1 MTWARDIYL
10 RYDICSVY
18 PNRLSEPKH
27 SSKEFSMHSFPHR
40 YYVDAAAGPGGTV
53 TVSSPGLD
61 DIESTPPPEF
71 DGPEGYWS
79 PETLL
84 VSAVSDCFILTFRG
98 IAKANQLDWTKIK
111 VETEGILDR
120 VDRVT
125 SFTEFHVKATLQI
138 LADSDEEKA
147 HRLLEKAKQGC
158 LITNSFKAATM
169 LTTEVLIAEPHLT

>member
-1 MTWARDIYL
+1 
-10 RYDICSVY
+10 
-18 PNRLSEPKH
+18 
-27 SSKEFSMHSFPHR
+27 MHAFPHR
-40 YYVDAAAGPGGTV
+40 YFVDAAAAPEGV
-53 TVSSPGLD
+53 VIVSSPGLA
-61 DIESTPPPEF
+61 DIESAPPPEF

-98 IAKANQLDWTKIK
+98 VAKANKLAWTSIQ

-125 SFTEFHVKATLQI
+125 SFTQFNVKATLHVPTGT
-138 LADSDEEKA
+138 DEEKA

-158 LITNSFKAATM
+158 LITNSFKAETM
-169 LTTEVLIAEPHLT
+169 LSTTVVQAEAQMV